1 MLLDDDVVADGE
13 AQPGTFAGRFRR
25 EERVEHLFF
34 HVRWNTGA
42 IVADPDFHNPPRHG
56 SSSMSYSNEAT
67 ATSNVRRWT
76 RASLD
81 IFGRVRVCRG
91 ARVGTDLT
99 ETASASAFAE

>member
-42 IVADPDFHNPPRHG
+42 IVADPDSTIRHV
-56 SSSMSYSNEAT
+56 MAV
-67 ATSNVRRWT
+67 AP
-76 RASLD
+76 
-81 IFGRVRVCRG
+81 
-91 ARVGTDLT
+91 
-99 ETASASAFAE
+99 